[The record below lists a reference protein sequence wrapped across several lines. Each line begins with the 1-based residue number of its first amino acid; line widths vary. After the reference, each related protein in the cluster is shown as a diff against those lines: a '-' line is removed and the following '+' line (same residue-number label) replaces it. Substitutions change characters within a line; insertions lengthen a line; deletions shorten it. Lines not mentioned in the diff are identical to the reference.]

1 MKHMYAHFLVT
12 FRFAQRDKMNDLPV
26 HWNHRFKFILDANSA
41 MTKLLM
47 PLDSPFPVIILE
59 CQFTN
64 HKTAYYIG
72 LTSFNRFWFILAVA
86 DGFKNLSTLDSPF
99 QINFEFPTSFCR
111 ILSFRLTRQVQV
123 LEERTALFHWAVTF
137 HKVKRAHEGW
147 TPQTDPV

>member
-1 MKHMYAHFLVT
+1 MYAHFLVT
-12 FRFAQRDKMNDLPV
+12 FRFAQRDKMNDYLYIGTTVSNLFWMRIQQWPNYLC
-26 HWNHRFKFILDANSA
+26 HWTHHFLF
-41 MTKLLM
+41 
-47 PLDSPFPVIILE
+47 IILE

-99 QINFEFPTSFCR
+99 HINFEFPTSFCR

-137 HKVKRAHEGW
+137 HKVKRVHEGW
-147 TPQTDPV
+147 TPQTDLV